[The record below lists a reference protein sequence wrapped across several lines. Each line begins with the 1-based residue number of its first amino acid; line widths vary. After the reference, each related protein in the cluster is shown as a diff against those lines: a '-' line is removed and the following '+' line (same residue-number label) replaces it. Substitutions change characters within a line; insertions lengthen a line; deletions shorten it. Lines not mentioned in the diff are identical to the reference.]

1 MRDYDSFS
9 MDNSAFR
16 FFLSA
21 IDIGSDHFLHSAQY
35 LELNNRFSKMKVM
48 ANKNSLPFMF
58 LKNNIAAIKN
68 RT

>member
-35 LELNNRFSKMKVM
+35 LELNNRFSKMKIM

-58 LKNNIAAIKN
+58 LKNKIAAIKN
-68 RT
+68 RI